1 MPVVQVHLKAGRTV
15 EQRRELVGRITDAL
29 VDVCGSNRENV
40 HVIIDEVAEDSWGR
54 AGKLLSDQAGASAS
68 APGGGAT

>member
-54 AGKLLSDQAGASAS
+54 AGKLLSEQAGA
-68 APGGGAT
+68 PTGGTT